1 MGIIRAANFVF
12 IVLMI
17 VFIGNLS
24 AEENKSSDYGL
35 FLSPESCFLLG
46 KSKEC
51 DILVS
56 INWKVI
62 TLGSYCLY
70 NNQSPIAI
78 DCWID
83 QKQANKTVM
92 LILKKDVIFE
102 LRDQRTDKLIFQTSL
117 KLYKKISSLRRKRR
131 NPWSFY

>member
-1 MGIIRAANFVF
+1 MGIIRITKNIFL
-12 IVLMI
+12 VLMI
-17 VFIGNLS
+17 VFIGNIS
-24 AEENKSSDYGL
+24 AEDNKSSVYGL

-51 DILVS
+51 DILLSV
-56 INWKVI
+56 NWKVS
-62 TLGSYCLY
+62 TQGSYCLY

-78 DCWID
+78 DCWLN
-83 QKQANKTVM
+83 QKQANKKMM
-92 LILKKDVIFE
+92 LVLRKDVVFE
-102 LRDQRTDKLIFQTSL
+102 LRDQKTDKLIFQTSL